1 MKRLVIGT
9 RGSALARWQAEHVA
23 HRLRQASQGLEVEL
37 KIIRTKGDKI
47 LDVPL
52 AKVGGKG
59 LFVKEIEDA
68 LLRSEV
74 DLAVHSIK
82 DVPSELPEGL
92 ILTAVSQ
99 REDPRDALVLRSANS
114 GGVSLARDATGGV
127 APPRRRAGLRSRHR
141 SLPATPRL
149 SLKPSPDLQTVELV
163 STAGDLS
170 ALPHGAVVGTSS
182 LRRRCQLLH
191 QRPDVKVL
199 DLRGNVDT
207 RLRKLDQGQY
217 DAILLAAAGLKRLGQ
232 AHRICQT
239 LEPETMVPAVGQG
252 ALGLETRLDDPEV
265 RRLVTATLHHGPTAT
280 CVAAERALLAQLG
293 GGCQVPVAGFAR
305 ISGEILEIQAVL
317 GHPSGQ
323 PLLREQ
329 DQGEISAPEAL
340 GEAVAERLLARGGRE
355 ILDAV
360 YG

>member
-99 REDPRDALVLRSANS
+99 REDPRDALVSA
-114 GGVSLARDATGGV
+114 
-127 APPRRRAGLRSRHR
+127 
-141 SLPATPRL
+141 
-149 SLKPSPDLQTVELV
+149 
-163 STAGDLS
+163 AGDLS

-239 LEPETMVPAVGQG
+239 LEPEIMVPAVGQG

-305 ISGEILEIQAVL
+305 ISGEILELQAVL

-323 PLLREQ
+323 PLLKEK
-329 DQGEISAPEAL
+329 DQGEIAAPEAL